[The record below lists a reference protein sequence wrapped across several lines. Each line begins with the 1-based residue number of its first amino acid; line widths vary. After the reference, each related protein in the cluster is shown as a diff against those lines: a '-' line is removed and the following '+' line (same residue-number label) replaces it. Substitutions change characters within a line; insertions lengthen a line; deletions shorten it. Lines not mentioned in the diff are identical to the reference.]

1 MATML
6 DIITRACRKS
16 GVTAIDE
23 VPEAEIT
30 VHAMGELN
38 GMLSEWALR
47 GVDLSYSDLEPS
59 DTFPLDN
66 KFRDGTVYMLAE
78 RISPEFQRPRS
89 FDADDFF
96 RAIQA
101 AYMTIDE
108 VTMPKALTET
118 YAKDRSDWVG

>member
-1 MATML
+1 
-6 DIITRACRKS
+6 
-16 GVTAIDE
+16 
-23 VPEAEIT
+23 
-30 VHAMGELN
+30 MGELN